1 LLLILVLKD
10 GKLNKNQENE
20 NSDDDQL
27 RNDNTFFSHVNN
39 KRNVSQENG
48 AKNDSNNE
56 QVKRR
61 AKKRKDLEKELEN
74 SIESK
79 YKVKSAS
86 VQNGSVPKKTSI
98 QLTLPI
104 KTQAGY
110 LIKNIREEEPD
121 QEEIN
126 EIKKSKVEKALS
138 NKVIEIEIEK
148 PKSFVEQLK
157 EKQDMFNK
165 TKEKVAYFSRD
176 IIENPQREVNILVYN
191 KNNFYSIKIFISI
204 CLYVDEKVK
213 RVKKH
218 A

>member
-1 LLLILVLKD
+1 MWRFLKNKEILTSLTKLLNLLFVLKD

-27 RNDNTFFSHVNN
+27 RNDNTFFSRVNN
-39 KRNVSQENG
+39 KRDVDEENG
-48 AKNDSNNE
+48 AKSDSNNG

-61 AKKRKDLEKELEN
+61 AKKRKDLEKDLED

-79 YKVKSAS
+79 YKVKSSS
-86 VQNGSVPKKTSI
+86 VQNGSVLKKTTI
-98 QLTLPI
+98 QLALPI

-121 QEEIN
+121 QEEVN
-126 EIKKSKVEKALS
+126 EIKKSKVEKALN

-176 IIENPQREVNILVYN
+176 IIENPQREV
-191 KNNFYSIKIFISI
+191 
-204 CLYVDEKVK
+204 LYFVF
-213 RVKKH
+213 
-218 A
+218 